1 MGATALMIVD
11 NYWMKIWIDD
21 GIDQRLLD
29 AAALL
34 AAEAAAGGRSCPSWC
49 HGEHLIIDE
58 V

>member
-11 NYWMKIWIDD
+11 NYWMKMIWIDD

-34 AAEAAAGGRSCPSWC
+34 AAEAAAGGRSCPSW
-49 HGEHLIIDE
+49 
-58 V
+58 

>member
-1 MGATALMIVD
+1 MGARALMIVVD

-34 AAEAAAGGRSCPSWC
+34 AAEAAAGGRSCPSW
-49 HGEHLIIDE
+49 
-58 V
+58 